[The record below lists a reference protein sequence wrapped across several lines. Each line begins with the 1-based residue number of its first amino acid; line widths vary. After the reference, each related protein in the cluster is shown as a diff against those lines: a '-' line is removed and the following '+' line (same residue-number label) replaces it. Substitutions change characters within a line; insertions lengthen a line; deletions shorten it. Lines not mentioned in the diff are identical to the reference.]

1 MLKVGK
7 HTSSLSFN
15 VGNFLYY
22 IFFYIQNGRLGLQK
36 IYYLM
41 WAFDN
46 LLFFPTTAHLGLHP
60 VAVYD
65 ILGFLPIKN
74 IPQVL
79 PNPRPF

>member
-36 IYYLM
+36 IL
-41 WAFDN
+41 FD
-46 LLFFPTTAHLGLHP
+46 
-60 VAVYD
+60 V
-65 ILGFLPIKN
+65 GF
-74 IPQVL
+74 
-79 PNPRPF
+79 R